1 LSFFLD
7 RYVGGTVSWANI
19 KQKFPTVHR
28 VQGQN
33 SVDAA
38 WYCWCPMN
46 ALDLSLRLRM
56 PSVLIQTT
64 LQRTR
69 QFSLIVRIVG
79 PLNSAYI
86 KLSLQR
92 PYSLQSPD
100 GVNPQTLYLTPGRVG
115 VSNNWCTRG
124 YNCYLPTLH
133 SSCAQLE
140 SLCYFG
146 KDHQS
151 HNTWLSSH
159 LRNHV
164 PATFVT
170 TRQVTMSAEAL
181 QTLQTAAITL
191 ACLSGLFGEP
201 HRSATTRQLNTKLLL
216 INRHI
221 YRTCCACDM
230 GDVSACH
237 GFIEETEMGH
247 YRLVCACGVAVLCV
261 SSSCVDSW
269 ISLPILLHA
278 LFNSRVHDT

>member
-1 LSFFLD
+1 LVLLVSHERSRSLSPAPNAFCLD
-7 RYVGGTVSWANI
+7 TDNSSEN
-19 KQKFPTVHR
+19 PTVF
-28 VQGQN
+28 VDSADCG
-33 SVDAA
+33 SVKFRIYKTFASTSLFLTVARWSKPTDFIF
-38 WYCWCPMN
+38 N
-46 ALDLSLRLRM
+46 A
-56 PSVLIQTT
+56 
-64 LQRTR
+64 
-69 QFSLIVRIVG
+69 G
-79 PLNSAYI
+79 E
-86 KLSLQR
+86 
-92 PYSLQSPD
+92 
-100 GVNPQTLYLTPGRVG
+100 GGRFKQLVY
-115 VSNNWCTRG
+115 WG